1 MQALGVKNRPSARI
15 FNASSMLIQITKQYS
30 VICNAGVSI
39 TRFRGVSNIIEM
51 HDNVVMNIIT
61 QSRQVTKP
69 RKLLEERDT
78 EFDNLVTLLHHDE
91 TIYFNLAILTAN
103 SCTALFFPCPSKDPS
118 ISHRT
123 SHRRTAGNISGIYFR
138 EVPRTTACRRMD
150 GSLAN
155 HLRVDF
161 WNGNRKIRLWK
172 SQKSRYNRYDLDTF
186 ASPPVASQLATT

>member
-1 MQALGVKNRPSARI
+1 MKTSNTEATSLMQALGVKNRPSAKI

-69 RKLLEERDT
+69 RKLLEEIQ
-78 EFDNLVTLLHHDE
+78 NLSTWLLCFM
-91 TIYFNLAILTAN
+91 TMGQYISIFAMLTVD
-103 SCTALFFPCPSKDPS
+103 SCIAPSFPCLLKDLS
-118 ISHRT
+118 ISRRI
-123 SHRRTAGNISGIYFR
+123 SRRRTTGNIFGICFR
-138 EVPRTTACRRMD
+138 EVPQITAYRRMD

-155 HLRVDF
+155 HLRVGF
-161 WNGNRKIRLWK
+161 WNERRDI
-172 SQKSRYNRYDLDTF
+172 
-186 ASPPVASQLATT
+186 